1 MRRLLPFAVFAMFA
15 VLAVSSAPS
24 RADESPT
31 VKADPKLPNLP
42 GPFHAYN
49 VTGTYKGH
57 YHSHISE
64 FGLEPMVMIVTHEV
78 EFSDPLKDLL
88 KQIDSAIEKNPA
100 ARLRAFVV
108 VLSDDVP
115 EVIGADDKSDDKRM
129 EVTTQLEDQAKALML
144 MHVDIVLAGKAD
156 LQKYD
161 LDGANFAYYLFQRAK
176 VTASRV
182 VKGNDKL
189 TDALTTELMTLL
201 KEKAGAV
208 RK

>member
-1 MRRLLPFAVFAMFA
+1 MRRLLPFAVFAVFS
-15 VLAVSSAPS
+15 VLAVSSAAS
-24 RADESPT
+24 RGDEPA
-31 VKADPKLPNLP
+31 VKAEAKSPNLP

-49 VTGTYKGH
+49 VTGKYKGH

-78 EFSDPLKDLL
+78 EFSDPLKALL
-88 KQIDSAIEKNPA
+88 KQIDNAIDKNPA
-100 ARLRAFVV
+100 ARLHAFVV

-115 EVIGADDKSDDKRM
+115 EVVGADGKTDDKRM
-129 EVTTQLEDQAKALML
+129 EVTTQLEDQAKGLML
-144 MHVDIVLAGKAD
+144 THVDIVLAGKAD

-161 LDGANFAYYLFQRAK
+161 LDGTHFAFYLFQRAK

-189 TDALTTELMTLL
+189 TEAVTTELMAVL